1 MQLFVAS
8 CSGRTVFKFTARQQS
23 ELHPPATA
31 HFSLLSCP
39 SPTVLAIALAQWLR
53 CKRQPHY
60 IKHKT
65 LKNRFEL
72 PFRLAFVR
80 VDAYY
85 AYAELLR
92 KSKCSQ
98 SSQHDAQLLQE
109 YHRLLLGC
117 SNNWSCCSL
126 GKLFKLN
133 FVHLNLQRNK

>member
-31 HFSLLSCP
+31 LFSLLSCP

-98 SSQHDAQLLQE
+98 SSQHDAQLLQIE
-109 YHRLLLGC
+109 CELARIPSAFAGLQQQLDLLL
-117 SNNWSCCSL
+117 SRQT
-126 GKLFKLN
+126 
-133 FVHLNLQRNK
+133 LQA